1 MYPKGSPKHHI
12 SQLSTMGKKWLSP
25 KHTKRPSP
33 KYRKKS
39 SPKGRKERAIWNA
52 MLEKS
57 LVDILHEHD
66 NAYHRGQNGWSGET
80 WSAMVDIFH
89 NRNQHVKFAKTQVHD
104 KEKELKRDYKML
116 NEARKQSGVGW
127 NESEFKLEAEP
138 HLWENLAISFGPK
151 ILKFKNKRF
160 PLYNTLGDLYQ
171 GHLAEGKF
179 NFTSNSKQSLKTHVT
194 DIESGDDE
202 SEEQDLQILDR
213 SEVEH
218 EQVNNRNIEVEHGQ
232 VNQRNTEVEHEQVNQ
247 RNIEVEHVQVNQRKV
262 AGPSTNKCNK
272 PKRSPKKSSADG
284 LVGVMER
291 FVKMKEKEAN
301 HEALQDFSI
310 TKCIAEL
317 RNLQGFDPTEKA
329 RAFVVFK
336 SVENREI
343 FLNSVN
349 EKDGTALIWLR
360 IEMDKLT

>member
-25 KHTKRPSP
+25 KHTKR
-33 KYRKKS
+33 S
-39 SPKGRKERAIWNA
+39 SPKNRKKNSPKGTKERAIWNA

-57 LVDILHEHD
+57 LVEILHEHD
-66 NAYHRGQNGWSGET
+66 NPYHRGQNGWSGET
-80 WSAMVDIFH
+80 WSAM
-89 NRNQHVKFAKTQVHD
+89 
-104 KEKELKRDYKML
+104 
-116 NEARKQSGVGW
+116 
-127 NESEFKLEAEP
+127 
-138 HLWENLAISFGPK
+138 SFGSN
-151 ILKFKNKRF
+151 ILKFKKKRF

-179 NFTSNSKQSLKTHVT
+179 NFTSTAEQSLKPHVT

-202 SEEQDLQILDR
+202 SEEQELQILNR

-218 EQVNNRNIEVEHGQ
+218 DQVNHRNV
-232 VNQRNTEVEHEQVNQ
+232 EVEHEQVNQ
-247 RNIEVEHVQVNQRKV
+247 RNAEVEHEQVNQTNAEVEHVQVNQSKV
-262 AGPSTNKCNK
+262 AGHSTNKCIK
-272 PKRSPKKSSADG
+272 PKKSPKKSSADG

-291 FVKMKEKEAN
+291 LVKMKEKEAN

-317 RNLQGFDPTEKA
+317 RNLEGFDPTKKA

-343 FLNSVN
+343 FLNVVN
-349 EKDGTALIWLR
+349 DKDGTALIWLQ

>member
-1 MYPKGSPKHHI
+1 
-12 SQLSTMGKKWLSP
+12 MGKNWFFP

-80 WSAMVDIFH
+80 WSAMVDIFL
-89 NRNQHVKFAKTQVHD
+89 NRNQHVKFAKTQVHV

-127 NESEFKLEAEP
+127 NKSEFKLEAEP
-138 HLWENLAISFGPK
+138 HLWENLAIISYLLIF
-151 ILKFKNKRF
+151 LSRLFKNKRF

-179 NFTSNSKQSLKTHVT
+179 NFTSTAKQSLKPHV
-194 DIESGDDE
+194 EDE
-202 SEEQDLQILDR
+202 
-213 SEVEH
+213 
-218 EQVNNRNIEVEHGQ
+218 Q
-232 VNQRNTEVEHEQVNQ
+232 VNQRNTKVEHDQVNQ
-247 RNIEVEHVQVNQRKV
+247 RNIKVEHVQVNQRKV
-262 AGPSTNKCNK
+262 AGPSINKCNK

-343 FLNSVN
+343 FLNAVN
-349 EKDGTALIWLR
+349 EKYGTALIWLR
-360 IEMDKLT
+360 IELDKLTQGKF